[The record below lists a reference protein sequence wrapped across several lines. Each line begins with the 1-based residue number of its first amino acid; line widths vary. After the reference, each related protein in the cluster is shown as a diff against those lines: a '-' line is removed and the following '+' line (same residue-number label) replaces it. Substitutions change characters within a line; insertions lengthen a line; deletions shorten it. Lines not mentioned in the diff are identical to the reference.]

1 MESYRRVPYVMRT
14 ILGCFAL
21 FSAQVA
27 ASQEWASTFVPP
39 VPEAAIEAHR
49 LTLGRQFVLFNQV
62 LFGGHDSP
70 QLSIRYAYDPEEVK
84 NWILK
89 GAAGEEARLQ
99 LLAGLVKERSDVMLI
114 PPSADMPRR
123 NNPYGVSVDRPS
135 TLASHGEYEVGEG
148 YTVSV
153 PEDGLWSI
161 TAIGNEPVVLSP
173 GVPEL
178 VFDLQIAISQKAFI
192 GLDTKIEGLDYESYL
207 IEGPLV
213 PPQMETSPPIQPVFP
228 GR

>member
-27 ASQEWASTFVPP
+27 ASQDWTSTFIPP
-39 VPEAAIEAHR
+39 VSEDAIEAHR

-62 LFGGHDSP
+62 LFGSHDSP
-70 QLSIRYAYDPEEVK
+70 QLSIRYAYDPAEVRDL
-84 NWILK
+84 ILK
-89 GAAGEEARLQ
+89 GDDPEARRQ
-99 LLAGLVKERSDVMLI
+99 LLDALVTEQRSDVMLI

-123 NNPYGVSVDRPS
+123 NIPYGVSVDRPS
-135 TLASHGEYEVGEG
+135 TLASHGEYEVGG
-148 YTVSV
+148 DYTVSV
-153 PEDGLWSI
+153 PEDNGLWSI
-161 TAIGNEPVVLSP
+161 KDTRDNRLVLSP

-213 PPQMETSPPIQPVFP
+213 PPQMETVSP
-228 GR
+228 